1 MDIRFLLAALCALML
16 AACQT
21 LGRPATGVT
30 SPAASSVQGE
40 YDNHEQVWSARENPA
55 LIAPPHVRVTIEG
68 TPREEWT
75 IWRVRLDTA
84 TPIEAAWAMRR
95 MTTAEGGTV
104 WLPHR
109 PTMAQPGRG
118 KDFDVAQWVALD
130 ACALRGRAGAR
141 GLQLAADVDACAVIA
156 PGVGAGAALLPL
168 AVEHDGE
175 WLRLRLYVDQARG
188 AEAREDLRRVQR
200 FEGWAAL
207 NGGGPTAAADSNDW
221 HTDRK
226 VALGNEGGR
235 YALAYRDGRPSGY
248 SLALERLTYRD
259 GNVPVLKLSVVDDAS
274 GRTLAY
280 AWANP
285 EATRIGIN
293 LGWVQVGLESVAI
306 RPGSP

>member
-1 MDIRFLLAALCALML
+1 MDIRFMLAALCALTL

-21 LGRPATGVT
+21 LGRPAAGAA
-30 SPAASSVQGE
+30 SPATTSVLGE
-40 YDNHEQVWSARENPA
+40 YDNHEQVWSARETPA

-75 IWRVRLDTA
+75 IWHLRLDAA

-95 MTTAEGGTV
+95 TTAADGGTA

-109 PTMAQPGRG
+109 PTIAQPGRG

-168 AVEHDGE
+168 VVERDGE
-175 WLRLRLYVDQARG
+175 WLRVRLYVDQARG
-188 AEAREDLRRVQR
+188 TEAREDLRLVQH
-200 FEGWAAL
+200 FQGWAAL